1 MAFSGNEFGTLFLN
15 YKFLKDVSGRAAIFL
30 SIGVRNWSKCVVG
43 NEIEVFELQ
52 LYS

>member
-15 YKFLKDVSGRAAIFL
+15 YKFLKNVSETAAIFL
-30 SIGVRNWSKCVVG
+30 LIGVRNWSKCVVR

-52 LYS
+52 LYG